1 MDPSNIP
8 VVDLGSLF
16 TGDETTKHRI
26 AREIDLAF
34 QNVGFLVISGHG
46 VNESTIQNCAN
57 SVKNYFD
64 LPTKEKMVIKQP
76 SIEVIRGYI
85 PFNSGALATTEDDSV
100 ETAPDLKESFN
111 IGPLKTISE
120 TDDTLK
126 MLRSPNLWPEQPRD
140 LRTHW
145 EQCYKELEKLGSTI
159 LDACALALGLPAR
172 WFEQHTD
179 GHFSLLS
186 ALHYPAQ
193 IESPKP
199 GQLRAGAHT
208 DFDVLTIIS
217 TDDAPGGLQIRSTSG
232 SWTDVPWIPQT
243 FVVNVGDLLARWSND
258 RWKSTL
264 HRVVNPPRQLAQN
277 SRRLTIGYFQQVN
290 PHTVI
295 EALPGTVSDDS
306 PAKYP
311 PITAGE
317 HHNEKFLRQAKAASR
332 LASDQEFD
340 S

>member
-1 MDPSNIP
+1 MDPSNVP
-8 VVDLGSLF
+8 VVDLSSLF
-16 TGDETTKHRI
+16 TSDTHTKHKT
-26 AREIDLAF
+26 AYEIDLAF

-46 VNESTIQNCAN
+46 VNELTIRNCGN
-57 SVKNYFD
+57 SVRRYFD
-64 LPTKEKMVIKQP
+64 LPTEKKMRVKQP
-76 SIEVIRGYI
+76 SIDVIRGYI

-100 ETAPDLKESFN
+100 ATAPDLKESFN
-111 IGPLKTISE
+111 IGPLKQLSE
-120 TDDTLK
+120 NDVNLK
-126 MLRSPNLWPEQPRD
+126 MLRSPNLWPEQPLG
-140 LRTHW
+140 LRSHW
-145 EQCYKELEKLGSTI
+145 EQCYKELEDLGSTI
-159 LDACALALGLPAR
+159 LHACALALGLPER

-179 GHFSLLS
+179 GHFSILS

-193 IESPKP
+193 IENPKP

-217 TDDAPGGLQIRSTSG
+217 TDDAPGGLQIMAASG
-232 SWTDVPWIPQT
+232 NWVDVPWIPKT

-290 PHTVI
+290 PRTLI
-295 EALPGTVSDDS
+295 EALPGTTSDHN
-306 PAKYP
+306 PAKYS

-317 HHNEKFLRQAKAASR
+317 HHNEKFLRQANAASR
-332 LASDQEFD
+332 LALD
-340 S
+340 